1 MGSEN
6 TGPKDDNENVG
17 SIEARHSVGK
27 KGRCKPGPILNSWL
41 FPCAETAAKTTN
53 PAGIPASGR
62 IADCM
67 NGCALMKSPSD
78 ATVDFSRPV
87 SNSLTNPKRQ
97 REISAVCLAGVSEAI
112 NQPTASVALR
122 IESVGLS
129 VV

>member
-27 KGRCKPGPILNSWL
+27 KGLCKPGPILNSWL

-53 PAGIPASGR
+53 PAGIPASDR

-78 ATVDFSRPV
+78 ASVDFVTSTGEFPDEPETPAR
-87 SNSLTNPKRQ
+87 
-97 REISAVCLAGVSEAI
+97 
-112 NQPTASVALR
+112 NQPCVPHWRFGVL
-122 IESVGLS
+122 
-129 VV
+129 